1 MKITKIEIFDC
12 EVNRRDPTLL
22 KFNPVLLRVHTDA
35 GVSGIG
41 EVGLA
46 YGAGAK
52 AAVGILRDYAPLL
65 LGKDPMRIESLWEAL
80 FRNTFW
86 GMGGGPVIYGGISAY
101 DIALWDIKG
110 KVLGAPIYQ
119 LLGGL
124 TNDDLRTY
132 ASQIQFG
139 WGERHQLNIAPNDY
153 AKAARAALDEGY
165 DAVKVDPIQIDRDG
179 VLGGQNQAM
188 VNQRY
193 FGLLSDD
200 QIKMGAERIAA
211 IREEVGPDVD
221 IICEIHSLLGTNA
234 AIQFAR
240 AIEPFNIFYYEEP
253 VNPLNAKNFS
263 KVAQNTRIPVST
275 GERSYTRWGY
285 RDLLERQ
292 ALAVVQPDLC
302 LVGGITE
309 GKKICDFANIYDAT
323 VQVHVCGGPVSTAA
337 ALHVEAAIPNFIIH
351 EHHTFALKHCIREL
365 CLQDYQPKQGRYRV
379 PQDPGLGQALN
390 DAVVMQYLAHTITA

>member
-12 EVNRRDPTLL
+12 EVNRRDPSLL
-22 KFNPVLLRVHTDA
+22 KFNPVLLRLHTDE
-35 GVSGIG
+35 GISGIG

-52 AAVGILRDYAPLL
+52 AAVGILRDYAPLV
-65 LGKDPMRIESLWEAL
+65 LGKDPMRIESIWEQL
-80 FRNTFW
+80 LRNTFW
-86 GMGGGPVIYGGISAY
+86 GAGGGPVIYGGMSAY

-110 KVLGAPIYQ
+110 KVLNAPIYQ

-124 TNDDLRTY
+124 TNDNLRTY

-139 WGERHQLNIAPNDY
+139 WGAQHAQNAAPEDY

-165 DAVKVDPIQIDRDG
+165 DAVKVDPIQIDRKG
-179 VLGGQNQAM
+179 VLGAHQTP
-188 VNQRY
+188 VNQQY
-193 FGLLSDD
+193 FGLLSSD
-200 QIKMGAERIAA
+200 QVRMGVERIAA
-211 IREEVGPDVD
+211 IRAEVGSDVD
-221 IICEIHSLLGTNA
+221 IICEIHSLLGTNS

-240 AIEPFNIFYYEEP
+240 AIEPYNIFYYEEP

-263 KVAQNTRIPVST
+263 KVANNTSIPVST

-309 GKKICDFANIYDAT
+309 GKKICDLAHIYDAT

-337 ALHVEAAIPNFIIH
+337 ALHVEATIPNFIIH
-351 EHHTFALKHCIREL
+351 EHHTFALKQCVREL
-365 CLQDYQPKQGRYRV
+365 CTQDYQPSQGRYRV
-379 PQDPGLGQALN
+379 PQGAGLGQALN
-390 DAVVMQYLAHTITA
+390 DEVVAQYLAHTITA

>member
-22 KFNPVLLRVHTDA
+22 QFNPILLRLHTDE
-35 GVSGIG
+35 GISGIG

-65 LGKDPMRIESLWEAL
+65 LGKDPMRIEFIWEEL
-80 FRNTFW
+80 FRSTFW

-110 KVLGAPIYQ
+110 QALGAPIYQ

-124 TNDDLRTY
+124 TNDNLRSY

-139 WGERHQLNIAPNDY
+139 WDAQHQVLTDPKDY
-153 AKAARAALDEGY
+153 ARAARAALNDGY
-165 DAVKVDPIQIDRDG
+165 DAVKVDPIQIDRNG
-179 VLGGQNQAM
+179 VMGGHRDTP
-188 VNQRY
+188 VNRHY
-193 FGLLSDD
+193 FGLLSND
-200 QIKMGAERIAA
+200 QINMGVDRIAA
-211 IREEVGPDVD
+211 IRAEVGPDVD
-221 IICEIHSLLGTNA
+221 IICEIHSLLGTNS

-240 AIEPFNIFYYEEP
+240 ALEPFNIFYYEEP

-263 KVAQNTRIPVST
+263 KIANSTSIPLAT

-285 RDLLERQ
+285 RELLERQ
-292 ALAVVQPDLC
+292 TLAVIQPDLC

-309 GKKICDFANIYDAT
+309 GKKICDLANIYDAT
-323 VQVHVCGGPVSTAA
+323 VQVHVCGGPISKAA

-351 EHHTFALKHCIREL
+351 EHHTVALKHCIREL
-365 CLQDYQPKQGRYRV
+365 CVQDYQPERGRYRV
-379 PQDPGLGQALN
+379 PQGPGLGQALN
-390 DAVVMQYLAHTITA
+390 DEVVMQYLSHTITA